1 MTELLQELY
10 KYTPRLVL
18 EYIAEHPD
26 RPLEPVAASFIG
38 SALFADMAGFT
49 TLTEAI
55 MQRSAN
61 KNIHSGLIELADIV
75 NLYLSRQIDIIDQFG
90 GDIVKFAG
98 DALIAVWPA
107 SSESELKKVTLQSV
121 HCGLEL
127 QRQLHRTKIGSGL
140 ELSLRIGVG
149 AGPLIAQMVGG
160 LYDRWEFLIGG
171 DTIDQIGRAE
181 KRAEPGQVVISPQA
195 RRLISDSKTKR
206 EFGKFLLAKG
216 QKPNMIGPKKIPE
229 LKPHCNK
236 ALQSFIPRRIVN
248 LIEEG
253 RGSSFARTVEV
264 RTVTVL
270 FIRILE
276 WHTAELPIEQVHHVM
291 RKVQDCLYRYEGAI
305 NRFGIEEKG
314 TVILAAFGLPP
325 LDHVD
330 DALRAMHSARDII
343 AELKELG
350 HKAVIGVGTGVV
362 FVGPM
367 GNEIRSEYTMHGN
380 IVNLAARLM
389 QASDSVY
396 CDETTY
402 QRIIKIKQN
411 SAEAF
416 SQLEFTTLEPMKVKG
431 STEPVQAYR
440 LILN

>member
-1 MTELLQELY
+1 MTELLHQLY

-18 EYIAEHPD
+18 EYIAEHPNK
-26 RPLEPVAASFIG
+26 PQEPVAESIIG

-49 TLTEAI
+49 SLTETI

-61 KNIHSGLIELADIV
+61 VNNGLLELADVV
-75 NLYLSRQIDIIDQFG
+75 NLFLSRQIDIINQFG
-90 GDIVKFAG
+90 GDILKFAG
-98 DALIAVWPA
+98 DALISVWPA
-107 SSESELKKVTLQSV
+107 NSEKELSEMAYQAVQ
-121 HCGLEL
+121 CGLEL

-171 DTIDQIGRAE
+171 DAIDQIGRAE
-181 KRAEPGQVVISPQA
+181 KIAEPGQVVVSPQA
-195 RRLISDSKTKR
+195 RRL
-206 EFGKFLLAKG
+206 LKG
-216 QKPNMIGPKKIPE
+216 RRDLNRFILENGPKPNLPSSREIPK
-229 LKPHCNK
+229 LKSVCEK
-236 ALQSFIPRRIVN
+236 ALQCFIPRRIVN

-253 RGSSFARTVEV
+253 RGNSTVLAVEV

-276 WHTAELPIEQVHHVM
+276 WHTAELPIEQVHRVM

-325 LDHVD
+325 LDHID
-330 DALRAMHSARDII
+330 DSLRAVQSARDII
-343 AELKELG
+343 NELNLLG

-402 QRIIKIKQN
+402 YQIMKLTDNRPDVSHQFN
-411 SAEAF
+411 
-416 SQLEFTTLEPMKVKG
+416 FTALPPMKVKG
-431 STEPVQAYR
+431 SEQPVQAYR
-440 LILN
+440 LILD